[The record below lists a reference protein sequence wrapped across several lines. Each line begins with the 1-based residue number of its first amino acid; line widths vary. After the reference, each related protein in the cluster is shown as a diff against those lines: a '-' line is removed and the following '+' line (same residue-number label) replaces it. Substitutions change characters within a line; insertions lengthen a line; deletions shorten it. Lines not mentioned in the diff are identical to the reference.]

1 MRLIKKENKSIA
13 SDNFEKLRMFSNEKL
28 EETIES
34 IKSTWNSSSVTL
46 KVVDHKWETEF
57 NNNSPI
63 IDSYKSFKSS
73 IIDGSKFLS
82 DQETEKLLKNLFGIN
97 NPDLNKIRKNF
108 MSENDGPDEFISS
121 QRELSCAFGLLSNN
135 QYKSINSFSKDI
147 IKAFS
152 FCFQTIG
159 EAKTANSNFMKMLFS
174 RGIDYEQLNLCFDT
188 KRDCDELYSLEED
201 LNELLFNLI
210 PLEIQNKFTIE
221 IDLFFSRVN
230 KNITLSKMD
239 KENFNS
245 LNFVRQQYDFD
256 LKRNPVIGTVVFD
269 IKTIKNLATLTLE
282 QFDISFKEM
291 VQKAILDGY
300 KVLYYN
306 IDKKL
311 LSEHY
316 DLELYWMFAKE
327 ETIKTI
333 LLERFKSQNKG
344 FFKDELQIMMSLL
357 N

>member
-1 MRLIKKENKSIA
+1 MIKKENKSIA
-13 SDNFEKLRMFSNEKL
+13 TDSFEKLIMFSNEKL

-34 IKSTWNSSSVTL
+34 IKSTWNPSSVTL
-46 KVVDHKWETEF
+46 KVSDLRWKTEL
-57 NNNSPI
+57 NNNSPLL
-63 IDSYKSFKSS
+63 DSYKSFKSS

-108 MSENDGPDEFISS
+108 MSGSDGPDEFISS

-159 EAKTANSNFMKMLFS
+159 EAKMANSHFMKVLFS

-188 KRDCDELYSLEED
+188 TKDFDELYSLEED

-210 PLEIQNKFTIE
+210 PVEIQNKFTIE
-221 IDLFFSRVN
+221 IDLFFSRAN

-239 KENFNS
+239 KNDINLFNFTIKQN
-245 LNFVRQQYDFD
+245 D
-256 LKRNPVIGTVVFD
+256 LKRNPIIGTVVFD
-269 IKTIKNLATLTLE
+269 IKTIKTLAKLTSE
-282 QFDISFKEM
+282 QFDIRFKEM
-291 VQKAILDGY
+291 IQKAILDGY

-311 LSEHY
+311 LSENY